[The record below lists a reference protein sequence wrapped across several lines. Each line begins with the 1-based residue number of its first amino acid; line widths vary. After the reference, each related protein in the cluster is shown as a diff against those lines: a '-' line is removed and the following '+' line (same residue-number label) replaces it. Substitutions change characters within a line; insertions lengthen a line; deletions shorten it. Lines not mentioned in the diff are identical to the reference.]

1 MRRIIAS
8 AAAVLITC
16 TATSTVLAKA
26 HSQPSDKADFGQ
38 RTAAAAIAK
47 NDKKSGSSSSSTSTK
62 TSTTAPTKAPANPK
76 R

>member
-47 NDKKSGSSSSSTSTK
+47 NDKKSGSSSSTSTK
-62 TSTTAPTKAPANPK
+62 SSTTTPTKAPTNPK